1 MFNTTIR
8 VIGLIWRII
17 ATGLCFSLFGLGGL
31 FLALLIFPVQRFF
44 QRCPVKQK
52 ENARTVVHYSFKFF
66 VGLMHHSG
74 AIRFHIK
81 DKAHLANLKGELVLA
96 NHPSLIDVVV
106 LISVI
111 KNVDCVVKAHLF
123 TNPFMR
129 GVIKSTGYISNE
141 DPQELL
147 KECEQTLKRGNNL
160 IVFPEGTRS
169 VPHNSLKFKRGAANI
184 ALRCHAPITTVLIKM
199 KPNTLTKGTPWYR
212 VAPYQAHFSMQ
223 LAPHSFKSD
232 IIYTSDVPAI
242 QSRLLTKGLQ
252 QYFTKELS
260 YI

>member
-1 MFNTTIR
+1 MLNTIIR
-8 VIGLIWRII
+8 VLGLFWRII
-17 ATGLCFSLFGLGGL
+17 ATGLCFSIFGVGGL
-31 FLALLIFPVQRFF
+31 FLTLLVFPAQRLF
-44 QRCPVKQK
+44 QRCPIKQK
-52 ENARTVVHYSFKFF
+52 ENARAVVHYSFKFF
-66 VGLMHHSG
+66 VALMHYTG

-81 DKAHLANLKGELVLA
+81 DKVHLANLKGELVLA

-123 TNPFMR
+123 KNPFMR

-141 DPQELL
+141 DSQELL
-147 KECEQTLKRGNNL
+147 RECEQTLKRGNNL
-160 IVFPEGTRS
+160 IVFPEGTRT
-169 VPHNSLKFKRGAANI
+169 VPHNTLKFKRGAANI

-199 KPNTLTKGTPWYR
+199 KPNTLTKGTPWYK

-223 LAPHSFKSD
+223 LAPHSFKST
-232 IIYTSDVPAI
+232 IAYVSDVPAI
-242 QSRLLTKGLQ
+242 QSRQLTKGLQ